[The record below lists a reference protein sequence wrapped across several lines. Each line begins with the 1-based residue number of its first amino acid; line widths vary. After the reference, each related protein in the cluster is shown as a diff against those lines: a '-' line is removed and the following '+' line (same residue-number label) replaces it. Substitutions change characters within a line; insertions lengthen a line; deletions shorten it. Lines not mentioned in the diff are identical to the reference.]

1 MNCQQ
6 RSQNDL
12 ERSRDITSPDFS
24 IEAYNKFASG
34 LIERHRNNPNRI
46 NWDEY
51 FMELA
56 FLVRKRSPDA
66 QTQHGSVIVDPNYRI
81 VSTGYNGFPAGGPD
95 SLIPNLRPEKYDFI
109 IHAEMN
115 AILSAKQD
123 LSGCVMY
130 VTGMPCKSCFL
141 HILGSGISCVVFG
154 DISYKECESDQ
165 IIKAHLYSLYNLEL
179 WLYDKNKGQKTRFWF
194 HEDLRG

>member
-1 MNCQQ
+1 MEG
-6 RSQNDL
+6 RRVGKYRVDSKKL
-12 ERSRDITSPDFS
+12 LHFL
-24 IEAYNKFASG
+24 G
-34 LIERHRNNPNRI
+34 LP
-46 NWDEY
+46 
-51 FMELA
+51 EL
-56 FLVRKRSPDA
+56 
-66 QTQHGSVIVDPNYRI
+66 N
-81 VSTGYNGFPAGGPD
+81 
-95 SLIPNLRPEKYDFI
+95 I

-141 HILGSGISCVVFG
+141 HILGSGIGGVVFG

-179 WLYDKNKGQKTRFWF
+179 WLYDKNKGQKTKFWF